1 MEKFINAEI
10 DLINNKLADIMGG
23 ETVAM
28 RAKIKILT
36 SSIISVREF
45 ADDKDDEINPDMCMV
60 YLTSGEF
67 FILHTP
73 YQEVVKILGWYW

>member
-1 MEKFINAEI
+1 MDKFINAEI

-28 RAKIKILT
+28 KAKIKILT

-45 ADDKDDEINPDMCMV
+45 ANDEDDEINPNMCAV

>member
-45 ADDKDDEINPDMCMV
+45 ADDKDEEINPDMCMV

>member
-1 MEKFINAEI
+1 MDKFINAEI

-45 ADDKDDEINPDMCMV
+45 ANDEDEEINPDMCAV

>member
-1 MEKFINAEI
+1 MDKFINAEI

-45 ADDKDDEINPDMCMV
+45 ADDKDEEINPNMCAV

>member
-1 MEKFINAEI
+1 MDKFINAEI

-45 ADDKDDEINPDMCMV
+45 ADDKDEEINPDMCMV

>member
-1 MEKFINAEI
+1 MDKFINAEI

-36 SSIISVREF
+36 SSIISIREF
-45 ADDKDDEINPDMCMV
+45 ANDEDEEINPDMCAV

>member
-1 MEKFINAEI
+1 MDKFINAEI

-23 ETVAM
+23 ETVVM

-36 SSIISVREF
+36 SSIISIREF
-45 ADDKDDEINPDMCMV
+45 ANDEDEEINPDMCMV